1 MKLYSQAWEC
11 MESVAHEG
19 HTPHGFFGL
28 LTMILGFVKQKPKSF
43 LQVFQLGS
51 LGKWRPNG
59 PNLLQ
64 ISKGSSIYQVRIS
77 FDRHPTR
84 YLLHGG
90 AIFVCKTFCATYNI
104 AILTCI
110 WVDIQLQPFP

>member
-84 YLLHGG
+84 YYMEVPFLCVRH
-90 AIFVCKTFCATYNI
+90 FVRPTTLQFSLVFGWTFNCN
-104 AILTCI
+104 LSL
-110 WVDIQLQPFP
+110 D